1 MILERMKSEDDKKS
15 QTGKSVNGEAM
26 KQTLLSGIY
35 TSEEVEGILNNM
47 GLGYNADQASKKAKS
62 LTENVKSVEFQ
73 DPRRL
78 TTGNERLNDSQVG
91 RIFFETL
98 GSTIIQ
104 GGEPL
109 VAVVKTNFP
118 VSLFLDEVKSK
129 MQDLEES
136 ILICESALV
145 EVEEPNQRIMDMR
158 HELDISEKEELLLL
172 KCKGKFMSRTGGL
185 SRGVTTR
192 SQATAKVGSD
202 DGIADVE
209 VEVIEIWED
218 SNEKRSFEIE
228 LADYQRV
235 ASRTYK
241 QKFLAL
247 HDAYVASRAEKA
259 AALKEASV
267 FRAEMQRQQVIEI
280 LVTEMQKQ
288 LNLIV
293 QKLKHFL
300 GSYPFIRD
308 KLCQNVV
315 VNGESIVQ
323 PFTNENLSGIYYLM
337 YHEYNKITLG
347 AFCDYLMSLLAETS
361 SVEESNRSPQLP
373 QQRMDKHLKVWLDLG
388 LAEFMTTDHLFTV
401 MLLRA
406 YHPESKIRKDGVQR
420 VLEHAY
426 RLENDASLR
435 EVVGEY
441 SNMPLYSELVRWI
454 NDIHLKSIQF
464 SSPSVQN
471 TNAPIRTL
479 KSQPAYEKP
488 RDLEQAA
495 AATVSR
501 PYETG
506 KTSKTLASGVYENE
520 ITRDQKLFCS
530 NGFLYVATIAPCSNC
545 AHAPRCFQRQCP
557 KCKFWGHREQE
568 CHQRPRSDQAGV
580 AGKTS

>member
-1 MILERMKSEDDKKS
+1 VILERMKSEDDKKS

-26 KQTLLSGIY
+26 KQKLLSGIY

-78 TTGNERLNDSQVG
+78 TTGNKRLNDSQVG

-209 VEVIEIWED
+209 VEVIE
-218 SNEKRSFEIE
+218 
-228 LADYQRV
+228 
-235 ASRTYK
+235 
-241 QKFLAL
+241 
-247 HDAYVASRAEKA
+247 
-259 AALKEASV
+259 
-267 FRAEMQRQQVIEI
+267 
-280 LVTEMQKQ
+280 
-288 LNLIV
+288 
-293 QKLKHFL
+293 
-300 GSYPFIRD
+300 
-308 KLCQNVV
+308 
-315 VNGESIVQ
+315 
-323 PFTNENLSGIYYLM
+323 
-337 YHEYNKITLG
+337 
-347 AFCDYLMSLLAETS
+347 
-361 SVEESNRSPQLP
+361 
-373 QQRMDKHLKVWLDLG
+373 
-388 LAEFMTTDHLFTV
+388 
-401 MLLRA
+401 
-406 YHPESKIRKDGVQR
+406 IRKDGVQR